1 MNTPYETNPEQTPR
15 GNSNEFPLSIIP
27 VSSKKT
33 PFKPWTEF
41 QARIAP
47 VEDWH
52 PHYIKQGYVAV
63 ICGRISLNI
72 ECIDI
77 DVKHDPDKTIWNE
90 YKALIPKPLLDR
102 LIIQETVNDGY
113 HLLYRCPDA
122 NIEPN
127 QKLAEHTDEK
137 VIIETRGEGGYFCT
151 HTNDYKVAQGTFDL
165 RSLNIDIPVITPQE
179 RSQLLEIARSLTR
192 FLPKKPQKSFSY
204 SIPAINDFN
213 EKFSIIEVLTKH
225 NWSVTREDDEKVY
238 LLREGS
244 LASHSAYYFKD
255 TKTFF
260 CFSTSTE
267 FTAGKPYNHFQVL
280 QVLEGKNDFRTTVR
294 LLPDLGFPVEGT
306 RERVSSDDIAEY
318 LNGIGLSY
326 DAFVQDLTF
335 NGNAVDEKA
344 YNTIFID
351 LKKHFGK
358 EIARTGFEEVA
369 KSNYITEVHP
379 VRDYIEAN
387 KHRKPEGT
395 FEKWFGCLTL
405 KNQNVSASDLLH
417 FVKKWYVGL
426 IAQALDGE
434 YPNEIFLTLISTEQ
448 GIGKTT
454 FLRKYTLPSALQ
466 DYRVEHSLS
475 FDDDF
480 KVLMSQSI
488 LVIDDE
494 MDGRTFEQGQTFKNI
509 ISNNHQTLRR
519 KYDRRNSTLKRRCSF
534 AGSGNNL
541 FVVRDRLDRRILPI
555 EIAKID
561 HQQLNSIDLDD
572 LFMEAYNLYA
582 DGFQYSFQS
591 GDKSILNPLYED
603 YIQLSDVDLILDEY
617 LEKPAD
623 ETDVFEVPCLDL
635 VSVLISMF
643 PHYSRRINVPTIARQ
658 MNDRGFA
665 KTRKGKKRITT
676 YIISKESK
684 ITKLVSNGAEL
695 MNSEKD
701 GWEPWFQHPMPI
713 TQN

>member
-1 MNTPYETNPEQTPR
+1 MNTPYETPVEQTPQV
-15 GNSNEFPLSIIP
+15 NSNEFPLSIIP
-27 VSSKKT
+27 VSSKKI
-33 PFKPWTEF
+33 PFKPWSEF
-41 QARIAP
+41 QTRIAP

-52 PHYIKQGYVAV
+52 PHYLKQGYVAV

-213 EKFSIIEVLTKH
+213 EKFSIVEVLTKH

-294 LLPDLGFPVEGT
+294 LLPDLGFPVEGKAEKVT
-306 RERVSSDDIAEY
+306 SDDIAEY
-318 LNGIGLSY
+318 LNGIGLRY
-326 DAFVQDLTF
+326 DAFVQDLTY
-335 NGNAVDEKA
+335 NGKEVEERDN
-344 YNTIFID
+344 NTIFVD
-351 LKKHFGK
+351 MKKHFGK
-358 EIARTGFEEVA
+358 EVAQPRFNEVA
-369 KSNYITEVHP
+369 NSNYITEIHP

-387 KHRKPEGT
+387 KHRKPVGT
-395 FEKWFGCLTL
+395 FEQWLGCLTL
-405 KNQNVSASDLLH
+405 KNQNVDRSNVLH
-417 FVKKWYVGL
+417 FVKKWYVGMV
-426 IAQALDGE
+426 AQALDGE
-434 YPNEIFLTLISTEQ
+434 YPNELFLTLLSVEQ

-454 FLRKYTLPSALQ
+454 FLRKYTLPEALQ
-466 DYRVEHSLS
+466 KYCSEHSLS

-480 KVLMSQSI
+480 KVLMGQTLLI
-488 LVIDDE
+488 IDDE
-494 MDGRTFEQGQTFKNI
+494 MDGRTFEMGQTFKNV
-509 ISNNHQTLRR
+509 ISNNKQTTRR
-519 KYDRRNSTLKRRCSF
+519 PYDRRISKIKRHCSF

-541 FVVRDRLDRRILPI
+541 FVVRDKLDRRILPI
-555 EIAKID
+555 EISSID
-561 HQQLNSIDLDD
+561 HAALAQVDLDN
-572 LFMEAYNLYA
+572 LFMEAYNLYEE
-582 DGFQYSFQS
+582 GFQYSFQS
-591 GDKSILNPLYED
+591 ADKNLLNQLYEG
-603 YIQLSDVDLILDEY
+603 YIQQSDVDLILDEY
-617 LEKPAD
+617 IERPAD
-623 ETDVFEVPCLDL
+623 DNDKHYISNLDL
-635 VSVLISMF
+635 VTVLMGLF
-643 PHYSRRINVPTIARQ
+643 PNFSKRINVPTIGKQ
-658 MNDRGFA
+658 MNDRGFE
-665 KTRKGKKRITT
+665 KLRRGKKKIST
-676 YIISKESK
+676 YVISKRSK
-684 ITKLVSNGAEL
+684 IIEHVRDQ
-695 MNSEKD
+695 SETWLPFEDQKSRSAKALA
-701 GWEPWFQHPMPI
+701 
-713 TQN
+713 